1 MEKLGDRSQDEL
13 ASDGVAESS
22 AHSRRDFLKK
32 AAGAALALPAAGAV
46 VGAAAAAPRVKV
58 GETAQPYAGVTL
70 QFAKAP
76 FGTDEKD
83 VIAKLLAPF
92 EKLTGIKVV
101 HTIVPWNVEGATY
114 ATNYAGPN
122 PFDVSYQTSTDLTG
136 LGTKGVLEV
145 LNTAKWLNAPSFA
158 STRSKFIPN
167 AIAKSM
173 YQGKLYGLPCI
184 IGGTVVYYNKD
195 LLAKAGVTSIP
206 TNTAQMAAA
215 ATKVM
220 KNGGTGVWG
229 YQTPM
234 TDKDFNWYFQYH
246 NIHNRGTDIISKD
259 PSRRSPSTTAG
270 NVAALQA
277 AVDMILKYKAQPPVG
292 QYDREAGVVAVPGR
306 PDRLPRRRAAPA
318 VGFPRGEAPVQV
330 GLRQPDGRPG
340 RRAVDLLDHR
350 SLGDGLEEPE
360 PGRRLGA
367 RQVPVVAGVR
377 ERVRLPLRL
386 GARPQRRR
394 HEQGR
399 RPGQADQRLRPEGL
413 ERPPDRTED
422 GAADRH
428 LRPGD
433 RGCGDRQQ
441 VGAGGAGQGPVR
453 RNRDPQGLTTGE
465 RRKTSEGED
474 VGSHDRE
481 QPGTS

>member
-1 MEKLGDRSQDEL
+1 MDKMGDHSQDEL
-13 ASDGVAESS
+13 AGDGVAEST

-32 AAGAALALPAAGAV
+32 AAGVALALPAAGAV
-46 VGAAAAAPRVKV
+46 VGAATAAPRVTVKAA
-58 GETAQPYAGVTL
+58 AQPYAGVTL

-83 VIAKLLAPF
+83 VVAKLLAPF
-92 EKLTGIKVV
+92 EQSTGIKVV

-145 LNTAKWLNAPSFA
+145 LNTAKWMNSPAFA

-195 LLAKAGVTSIP
+195 LLAKAGVSGIP
-206 TNTAQMAAA
+206 TNTTQLAAA
-215 ATKVM
+215 AVKVV
-220 KNGGTGVWG
+220 KNGGSGVWG

-259 PSRRSPSTTAG
+259 GKSATFTTGG

-292 QYDREAGVVAVPGR
+292 QYDREAGVSLFEAGR
-306 PDRLPRRRAAPA
+306 IA
-318 VGFPRGEAPVQV
+318 F
-330 GLRQPDGRPG
+330 
-340 RRAVDLLDHR
+340 LD
-350 SLGDGLEEPE
+350 DE
-360 PGRRLGA
+360 
-367 RQVPVVAGVR
+367 
-377 ERVRLPLRL
+377 PLRL
-386 GARPQRRR
+386 AVFRGQKLPFKWDFVNPMGAPGG
-394 HEQGR
+394 GR
-399 RPGQADQRLRPEGL
+399 SIFSTTGHWVMAAKSQNQAAAWELVKFLSSPAFANGFGSHYGWAPVRSDVDTSKGDAQVKRINNYVLKGWNGLPTGPKMAQLTDIYGQAIEAAATGSKTVPAALAKAQS
-413 ERPPDRTED
+413 D
-422 GAADRH
+422 GTALLH
-428 LRPGD
+428 G
-433 RGCGDRQQ
+433 
-441 VGAGGAGQGPVR
+441 
-453 RNRDPQGLTTGE
+453 
-465 RRKTSEGED
+465 
-474 VGSHDRE
+474 
-481 QPGTS
+481 